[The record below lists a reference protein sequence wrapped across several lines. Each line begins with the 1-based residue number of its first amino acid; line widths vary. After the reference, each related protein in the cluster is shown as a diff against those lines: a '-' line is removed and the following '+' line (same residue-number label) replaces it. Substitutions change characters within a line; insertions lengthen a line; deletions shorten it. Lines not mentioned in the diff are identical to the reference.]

1 MHLKTRLGQD
11 VGVREQQEPAV
22 ERKTN
27 KHCSQPCWVTD
38 YSKKKKVSL
47 VVAAL
52 WTGLKRRAGGCLII
66 GQVRMSKGK
75 KRLTVTHK
83 ACTFHTEEGTLLAWN
98 IFPGCSITLLHANVS
113 AKTSS
118 SSPPGYIFKGIVC
131 TLPQKILFAMTE
143 QCSRTW
149 QCSK

>member
-11 VGVREQQEPAV
+11 VGVREQQEPAG

-38 YSKKKKVSL
+38 YSQKKISS

-52 WTGLKRRAGGCLII
+52 WKGLKRRAGGCLIM

-75 KRLTVTHK
+75 KSPTVTHK
-83 ACTFHTEEGTLLAWN
+83 ACTFHTEEGTLLACN

-113 AKTSS
+113 AKNSS
-118 SSPPGYIFKGIVC
+118 SSPPGYIFKGTVY
-131 TLPQKILFAMTE
+131 TLPQNIVCHDGTRQPNLVVL
-143 QCSRTW
+143 
-149 QCSK
+149 